1 MTEKKDCC
9 GDSSCI
15 IQPET
20 RGMVTNG
27 GCRCRPHQLKREI
40 ILLRNENKHSMKCR
54 EELEERIDKFIKLI
68 GDLDEKKVIDAV
80 TLERLYNT

>member
-1 MTEKKDCC
+1 
-9 GDSSCI
+9 
-15 IQPET
+15 
-20 RGMVTNG
+20 
-27 GCRCRPHQLKREI
+27 
-40 ILLRNENKHSMKCR
+40 MKCR